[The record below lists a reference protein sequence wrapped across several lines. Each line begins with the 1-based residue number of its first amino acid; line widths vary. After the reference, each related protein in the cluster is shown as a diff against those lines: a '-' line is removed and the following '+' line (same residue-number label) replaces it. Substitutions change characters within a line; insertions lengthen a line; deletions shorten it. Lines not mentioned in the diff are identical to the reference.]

1 MLGLKEFVLD
11 NFKEKGS
18 LALKELFLV
27 RDNFPILPTSP
38 SFFQQRHARSK
49 IMQISGKKE
58 ERWSALV
65 LLGSKKKK
73 TNKRLLAVYVRP
85 KLINNK

>member
-27 RDNFPILPTSP
+27 RDKCPILPTSP
-38 SFFQQRHARSK
+38 SFFRQRHPRSK
-49 IMQISGKKE
+49 IVQISGKKE

-73 TNKRLLAVYVRP
+73 KKQETARSLCEA
-85 KLINNK
+85 